1 VFTPLASALP
11 RSKLLYEEILPN
23 PAARKITPV
32 FRHFMS
38 DLKDI
43 GRGQGNS
50 QGENSHNGPRPYW
63 KHAHRSWRIWF
74 CVILM
79 LVAMVIYLM
88 TGDLRW
94 RFHGQPQQ
102 PQQPIS
108 APAGN

>member
-1 VFTPLASALP
+1 
-11 RSKLLYEEILPN
+11 
-23 PAARKITPV
+23 
-32 FRHFMS
+32 MS
-38 DLKDI
+38 DSKNID
-43 GRGQGNS
+43 RGQGNS
-50 QGENSHNGPRPYW
+50 HGENSHNGPRPYW

-79 LVAMVIYLM
+79 LVAMAVYLM

-94 RFHGQPQQ
+94 RIHSQSPQ